1 MSNSPERSS
10 MTMTYVDVVL
20 PFMAAWLLAGQGKG
34 ETRSLRQR

>member
-1 MSNSPERSS
+1 MSNSPEWSS
-10 MTMTYVDVVL
+10 MTYVDVVL